1 MMSWRHKI
9 YLRVLFRVYAYRGW
23 MARAWTLASAGPC
36 KLGSIPAQDIRGA
49 LGCAREA
56 LHRARYRVQL

>member
-1 MMSWRHKI
+1 MPV
-9 YLRVLFRVYAYRGW
+9 YALDFRRRAANFAAYRGW